1 MSRRFNRT
9 VQILLGAV
17 VLAGCGSSE
26 GGVEGLDRS
35 SYEAG
40 FEALGGAY
48 LPPSDEDRATV
59 EARCEDMYGDASG
72 AASYDLED
80 WVVGCAD
87 FVDGK
92 ESRFSRK

>member
-9 VQILLGAV
+9 VQILLGVV

-26 GGVEGLDRS
+26 GGVEGLDRV

-59 EARCEDMYGDASG
+59 EARCEEMFGGVPDADD
-72 AASYDLED
+72 YVRHD
-80 WVVGCAD
+80 WVAGCAD
-87 FVDGK
+87 FVENKD
-92 ESRFSRK
+92 SRFSPK